1 MSINEI
7 IEFIKSNP
15 EIEIKISGFQE
26 RDGYFQLSSD
36 PKAGANIGWE
46 LSDEL
51 KEDIVWQNSGTT
63 SLENLKAEWLPNM
76 KKTLHQDYYYEWE
89 EGIIENKSFLKH
101 LNEFVEENDENSN
114 ECDFDGFIEHIQDS
128 FGCFI
133 DEVAGAF
140 DVNDGKC
147 GKGREVGIDELSWCF
162 SDYLKDGQIDISGYL
177 NNKQVFCGGY

>member
-7 IEFIKSNP
+7 IESIKSNP

-76 KKTLHQDYYYEWE
+76 KKTLHQDYYYEWG
-89 EGIIENKSFLKH
+89 EGIIENESFLEH
-101 LNEFVEENDENSN
+101 LSEFVE
-114 ECDFDGFIEHIQDS
+114 
-128 FGCFI
+128 I
-133 DEVAGAF
+133 DEDNGNEFEIDEFIGYLEENEGSNIDAITDVF
-140 DVNDGKC
+140 DMKEDKYGV
-147 GKGREVGIDELSWCF
+147 GREIGADEFSWCL
-162 SDYLKDGQIDISGYL
+162 SDYTKDAQIYISGYL
-177 NNKQVFCGGY
+177 NNKQVF